1 MALARESTPTGY
13 LATNNHVRFDLVSDI
28 FSIIC
33 WINLDSSQLEITMH
47 KRC

>member
-1 MALARESTPTGY
+1 MALARESTPIGY
-13 LATNNHVRFDLVSDI
+13 LATNNRVQFNLVSNI

-33 WINLDSSQLEITMH
+33 WINLDSGLLEITKH